1 MRSRGYPLTDR
12 SERMNSQRNSMRYSD
27 QQLQDRKRRIMIRN
41 WCIVVLVLVLAFG
54 LFQLLRNIGSRSE
67 VITNRLPCTADQNV
81 MVFGDHVLYYDSM
94 SIHCLTTSG
103 SIRWTYTVGANAQMA
118 VSNSNVV
125 VWNGSQLTIVD
136 RNGHPT
142 YNETMPSEVQF
153 ARISDHYCAVVI
165 GDDTNPE
172 LLIKD
177 LDGTQVDSEI
187 EAFTGLMLMDV
198 GFYGDND
205 QYLWTLALDVYGVDI
220 NTVLNTMQ
228 VNKMNGGIVN
238 LGQYLAYKALFE
250 DSRLRVFTTQHLY
263 TFDYKGV
270 QDMSRTQ
277 LVYGWELID
286 SYIPQRGAA
295 NMLLAPTA
303 QMTSGMTIKSL
314 RVLSDKTD
322 RNYTLPA
329 ECIGACIDQKYIYA
343 FSSDTLYR
351 AELNA
356 QRFAAFPLK
365 LNYSTTATSLIGITT
380 NSYAILRCNDQV
392 YAIGLPQ

>member
-1 MRSRGYPLTDR
+1 
-12 SERMNSQRNSMRYSD
+12 MNTQRNNMRYSD
-27 QQLQDRKRRIMIRN
+27 QQMQVRKRRIMIRN
-41 WCIVVLVLVLAFG
+41 WIIVLLVLALCFG
-54 LFQLLRNIGSRSE
+54 AFQLLKNIGIRTE
-67 VITNRLPCTADQNV
+67 VISNRLPCTADQTV
-81 MVFGDHVLYYDSM
+81 MAFGDSVLYYDSM

-103 SIRWTYTVGANAQMA
+103 SIRWTYTVGADAKMS
-118 VSNSNVV
+118 VSNNNVV
-125 VWNGSQLTIVD
+125 VWSGPQLTIVD
-136 RNGHPT
+136 KNGRPT

-165 GDDTNPE
+165 GPETNPE

-198 GFYGDND
+198 GFYGESD

-220 NTVLNTMQ
+220 NTVLNTLQ

-238 LGQYLAYKALFE
+238 LGQHLAYKALFE
-250 DSRLRVFTTQHLY
+250 DNRLRVFTTQHLY
-263 TFDYKGV
+263 TYDYKGV

-286 SYIPQRGAA
+286 SAIPERGPA
-295 NMLLAPTA
+295 NMLLAPTS
-303 QMTSGMTIKSL
+303 QMSSGMTIKSL
-314 RVLSDKTD
+314 RVLTDNTD

-343 FSSDTLYR
+343 FSGDTLYR
-351 AELNA
+351 AALGA
-356 QRFAAFPLK
+356 QRFTAFPLK
-365 LNYSTTATSLIGITT
+365 LNYATQATSLIGTT
-380 NSYAILRCNDQV
+380 TTGYAIMRCNDQV